1 MHPSARSLF
10 CALDQDLSANVGVIA
25 IDTSKEVH
33 SAAVNKPGAT
43 ADHVAG
49 QGGPSTNYAVQPPN
63 LGASAAPTVQE
74 ISSGLQV
81 QHHDPAMAPAQ
92 GEARH
97 NPGKLYSCYIPA
109 H

>member
-1 MHPSARSLF
+1 MLGK
-10 CALDQDLSANVGVIA
+10 DLSANVGVIA
-25 IDTSKEVH
+25 IDTSKQVPP
-33 SAAVNKPGAT
+33 AAVNKPGAT

-63 LGASAAPTVQE
+63 LGAPAAPTAQE
-74 ISSGLQV
+74 ISSELQV

-97 NPGKLYSCYIPA
+97 NPGKLDSCRMPA
-109 H
+109 Y